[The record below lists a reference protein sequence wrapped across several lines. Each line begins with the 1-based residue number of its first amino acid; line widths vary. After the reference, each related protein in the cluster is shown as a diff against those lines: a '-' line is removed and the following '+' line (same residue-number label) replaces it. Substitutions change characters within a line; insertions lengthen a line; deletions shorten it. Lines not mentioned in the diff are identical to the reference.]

1 MSQNQPEEGASRN
14 WRTLSRHSRASRRLP
29 GVLGDWQPSER
40 ELKRRQ
46 YRQGAARRYGLIAA
60 ASSILVLG
68 TLGVVL
74 VSSPGFKTLS
84 DTFFNWAYG
93 AEVLPKILLGFMTN
107 VMLTIIA
114 GTCVAIFGL
123 AIALLRTSRSPALTP
138 FRFLATIYVDLFR
151 GIPMIL
157 VILLVGFGIPAL
169 RIPGLT
175 NSVLILGTTAV
186 IITYTAYVAEVLRS
200 GILTVHP
207 SQRAAARSLGLS
219 HFQSLRHVV
228 LPQALKRVTPPLLN
242 DLIALIKDTGL
253 VSILGVTDAV
263 RAAQIASSRSFN
275 YTPYVIAAIVFLLVT
290 IPLTR
295 FTDRAM
301 RRSIERQNAQGL
313 A

>member
-1 MSQNQPEEGASRN
+1 MSRN
-14 WRTLSRHSRASRRLP
+14 SYEKGAFRKGRTLSRAGH
-29 GVLGDWQPSER
+29 DWQPSER
-40 ELKRRQ
+40 ELTRRA
-46 YRQGAARRYGLIAA
+46 YRRRAALKYGLISAL
-60 ASSILVLG
+60 SSLVVLG
-68 TLGVVL
+68 TLIGVL
-74 VSSPGFKTLS
+74 VTSPGFKTLS

-107 VMLTIIA
+107 VVLTIIA
-114 GTCVAIFGL
+114 ASCVAVLGL
-123 AIALLRTSRSPALTP
+123 TIALLRTSRSPALTP

-169 RIPGLT
+169 RIKGLT
-175 NSVLILGTTAV
+175 NNVLILGTLAV
-186 IITYTAYVAEVLRS
+186 VITYTAYVAEVLRS

-228 LPQALKRVTPPLLN
+228 LPQALRRVTPPLLN

-275 YTPYVIAAIVFLLVT
+275 YTPYVIAAIVFLLIT

-295 FTDRAM
+295 FTDRAL